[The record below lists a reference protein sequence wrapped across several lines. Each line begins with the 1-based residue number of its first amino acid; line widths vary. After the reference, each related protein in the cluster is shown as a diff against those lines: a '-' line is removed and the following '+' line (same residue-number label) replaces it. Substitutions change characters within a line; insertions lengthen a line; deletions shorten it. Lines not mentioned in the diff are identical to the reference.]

1 MNSEIFIDW
10 YDNTFIPEV
19 KRRQNEIG
27 KQGNVLLL
35 LDNAPTHPSAEL
47 LERENGKFKV
57 KFLPPNVTS
66 LLQPMDQ
73 SVIETTL

>member
-1 MNSEIFIDW
+1 MPLIYKNQRSAWMNSEIFIDW

-19 KRRQNEIG
+19 KKRQNEIG

-47 LERENGKFKV
+47 LERKWKV
-57 KFLPPNVTS
+57 
-66 LLQPMDQ
+66 Q
-73 SVIETTL
+73 SKIFAS